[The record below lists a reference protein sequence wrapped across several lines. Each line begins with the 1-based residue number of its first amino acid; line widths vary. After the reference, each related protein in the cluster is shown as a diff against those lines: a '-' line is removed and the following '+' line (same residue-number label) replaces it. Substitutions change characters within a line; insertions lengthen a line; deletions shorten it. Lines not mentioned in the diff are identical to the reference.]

1 MLKRLTRKLFILFVL
16 GAALTAVAA
25 VPSRARAEPTCWVCY
40 CDDTGCYC
48 QQVVC
53 PE

>member
-1 MLKRLTRKLFILFVL
+1 MLKRVTRKLITLSILV
-16 GAALTAVAA
+16 AALTAVAA

-40 CDDTGCYC
+40 CDGQCYC
-48 QQVVC
+48 VQVVC